1 MVPATP
7 ILLSPSFAYTEK
19 LHCAVSQSAAVMFLE
34 VGGKLLEQGQH
45 SAAMEMFDSSFRAIN
60 SPPSEFTN
68 ELNWGNQQIVHNTNT
83 SISPPVDTY
92 HEDEC
97 DVGPRPFMKALI
109 CGEEAPVEVLQL
121 AICYNKALVHHA
133 RNNFAAALQI
143 YNVIIGTITTA
154 LVNNSPSVEK
164 LHIAM
169 RAYNNMGQI
178 SYNEQ
183 AEDAALMQFKTAVIF
198 ASRIQDLSSDHVL
211 NYATVLSNWCRV
223 QWMIGSVTNDVCT
236 ALEEVLRA
244 RFSVLGW
251 DHSDVASAHYN
262 LGMAE
267 YSRGNNTK
275 ALSHLMQYLAVSSH
289 QLKAGKPQELDPI
302 PALVFVLLIKNENK
316 EDKTS
321 QDLVWGLRA
330 LQEKRHELGTS
341 DAEVASVL
349 NFIGTLLFHQ
359 KELDHALL
367 FFREELRLEE
377 ELIQQ
382 GEDVCVSVTC
392 NNIGRILQE
401 LGRFHQA
408 IHYYRRSLRHT
419 FGDVAMEQDTKGK
432 AAVSSSIFDHDDY
445 DLPEATMNLYS
456 TVWYNL
462 GLIHDKMGAYPD
474 AIRAFQMSLK
484 LRRAMLG
491 RNHPDVACL
500 LYNIGVLQMEQQ
512 TLNDA
517 TGSFREALRIRRVA
531 ATGQLN
537 DRHVVKTL
545 QKLSSLHKSKG
556 NIKGALEACG
566 EVVDILKVSVDFD
579 EATRRK
585 FTGTTLRDIAELYH
599 AQGDLNL
606 ALQTAIESVS
616 SLRRGQDIDMGM
628 ESTAILEQLNNVE
641 QETATLLLIGS
652 LQHEQCDPLAAHAT
666 FADAAVL
673 IRNSIMSHGASDAEN
688 FCSSLLPLFEVSSK
702 LAYAHCAP
710 EA

>member
-1 MVPATP
+1 MSNQ
-7 ILLSPSFAYTEK
+7 I
-19 LHCAVSQSAAVMFLE
+19 AAVRFLE
-34 VGGKLLEQGQH
+34 VGGRLLEQGHH

-60 SPPSEFTN
+60 SSPREFTSEF
-68 ELNWGNQQIVHNTNT
+68 NWGNQQIVNTTNAV
-83 SISPPVDTY
+83 SSPPVDTY

-97 DVGPRPFMKALI
+97 DVGPRPFSKALL
-109 CGEEAPVEVLQL
+109 CGEETPVDVLQL
-121 AICYNKALVHHA
+121 VICYNKALIHHT
-133 RNNFAAALQI
+133 RCDFAAALQI
-143 YNVIIGTITTA
+143 YNVIIGTITVA
-154 LVNNSPSVEK
+154 LANNSPSVEK

-178 SYNEQ
+178 SYTEQ
-183 AEDAALMQFKTAVIF
+183 AEEASLMQFETAVIF
-198 ASRIQDLSSDHVL
+198 ARRIQDSSSEHLLD
-211 NYATVLSNWCRV
+211 YATVLSNWCRV
-223 QWMIGSVTNDVCT
+223 RWMIGSVTDDVCT
-236 ALEEVLRA
+236 ALEEVLHT
-244 RFSVLGW
+244 RFSVLEW
-251 DHSDVASAHYN
+251 NHSDVASAHYN

-267 YSRGNNTK
+267 FSRHNNEK
-275 ALSHLMQYLAVSSH
+275 ALTHLMQYLSVSSH
-289 QLKAGKPQELDPI
+289 QLKAGKLQELDPI
-302 PALVFVLLIKNENK
+302 PALVFVLLIKNEHK

-341 DAEVASVL
+341 NTEVASVL

-367 FFREELRLEE
+367 FFQEELRREE
-377 ELIQQ
+377 ELVDQ
-382 GEDVCVSVTC
+382 GEDVSVSVTC

-401 LGRFHQA
+401 LGRFNQA
-408 IHYYRRSLRHT
+408 IHYYRRSLYHT
-419 FGDVAMEQDTKGK
+419 FGDVCTEVDAKGK
-432 AAVSSSIFDHDDY
+432 AAVSSPIFEHDYSDS

-462 GLIHDKMGAYPD
+462 GLIHDKMGSYTD

-491 RNHPDVACL
+491 RNHADVACL

-512 TLNDA
+512 MLNDA
-517 TGSFREALRIRRVA
+517 TDSFREALRIRRVA

-556 NIKGALEACG
+556 NIAGALEACR
-566 EVVDILKVSVDFD
+566 EVIDVLKISADFD
-579 EATRRK
+579 LASRRK
-585 FTGTTLRDIAELYH
+585 FTGSTLRDMAELHH
-599 AQGDLNL
+599 AQGDLDL
-606 ALQTAIESVS
+606 ALETAIEGVS
-616 SLRRGQDIDMGM
+616 SLRAGLDMDM
-628 ESTAILEQLNNVE
+628 VTESTPIMEQLNNVE

-666 FADAAVL
+666 FAEAAVL
-673 IRNSIMSHGASDAEN
+673 IRNSIMSHGASDAATL
-688 FCSSLLPLFEVSSK
+688 CSSLLPLFEVSSK
-702 LAYAHCAP
+702 LAHAHCAP